1 MGSND
6 QYITAG
12 IILLVTILIGTAVY
26 HFLPNTVSTFIQNTV
41 SGILNQFP

>member
-26 HFLPNTVSTFIQNTV
+26 KFMPGTVSDFVQNTV
-41 SGILNQFP
+41 SNILNQFP